1 MYAPRRPA
9 AIPRGPFPRPPPRT
23 KLRAERGRTA
33 ALDTAFVLLPRA
45 VCRARRAAAIF
56 APVPPAAPG
65 TRHRRTATPLSA
77 VPLPP
82 SARILIVM
90 MSAVGDAVHVL
101 PVVTALKR
109 HDPSIHIAW
118 VLQGGPASL
127 VRGHPDVDEIIVH
140 HPRGGVRALGQLRKT
155 LGGRRFDVVIDL
167 QVYFKASIVTAMANA
182 PVKLGFDRA
191 RARDFNWL
199 VTNRKIRPHPPQHV
213 QDQYFEFLDDLGVP
227 HEPVEWKLGPWP
239 HERGAQRAFFA
250 KYDRPVASL
259 VIGSTDREKEWTP
272 ERWGALADALWDR
285 YGLQP
290 VLAGGRS
297 AREVETE
304 GKITHHVRAPIDST
318 LGVPFRELVG
328 ILEGSALTISLD
340 TGPMHIST
348 ALGTPTIALMGYNNP
363 KRVGPYRRFH
373 DLIVDACGD
382 PGEDYPI
389 SIQKR
394 PGRTR
399 RITVEQVLEKVE
411 HWQRAYR

>member
-1 MYAPRRPA
+1 
-9 AIPRGPFPRPPPRT
+9 
-23 KLRAERGRTA
+23 
-33 ALDTAFVLLPRA
+33 
-45 VCRARRAAAIF
+45 
-56 APVPPAAPG
+56 
-65 TRHRRTATPLSA
+65 LSA

-109 HDPSIHIAW
+109 HDPSIRITW

-127 VRGHPDVDEIIVH
+127 VQGHPDVDEIIIH
-140 HPRGGVRALGQLRKT
+140 DPRGGLRALTGLRRT
-155 LGGRRFDVVIDL
+155 LAGRRFDVVLDL
-167 QVYFKASIVTAMANA
+167 QVYFKASIVTALAEA

-191 RARDFNWL
+191 RARDGNWL
-199 VTNRKIRPHPPQHV
+199 VTNRKIPPHEPRHV
-213 QDQYFEFLDDLGVP
+213 QDQYFEFLDALGVP

-239 HERGAQRAFFA
+239 HEREVHRAFFA
-250 KYDRPVASL
+250 RFDRPVAAL
-259 VIGSTDREKEWTP
+259 VIGSTHPEKEWVP
-272 ERWGALADALWDR
+272 ERWAALADALWER

-297 AREVETE
+297 EREVATE
-304 GKITHHVRAPIDST
+304 GAIARRAEHPIDST

-340 TGPMHIST
+340 TGPMHISV

-363 KRVGPYRRFH
+363 KRVGPYRRFG
-373 DLIVDACGD
+373 DLVVDAYGD
-382 PGEDYPI
+382 PGEEYPI

-411 HWQRAYR
+411 LWQRAYRR